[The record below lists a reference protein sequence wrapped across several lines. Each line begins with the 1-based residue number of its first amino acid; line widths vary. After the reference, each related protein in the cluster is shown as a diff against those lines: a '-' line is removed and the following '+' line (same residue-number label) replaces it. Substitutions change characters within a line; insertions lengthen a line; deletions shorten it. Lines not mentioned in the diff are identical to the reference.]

1 METGMKRSLRKR
13 QIIKALLMAVLLT
26 ALWSTPSYA
35 EPDSAELDLAKGDIV
50 ITNAGYTQGDGST
63 VSHDGSYVITSS
75 GTKPVSHT
83 VTIQSD
89 LADITLKDV
98 NAASKESP
106 ISLGSSFD
114 HAMVRLHLDG
124 TNILQS
130 IEGDHAGIFVPEGA
144 FLVFE
149 DSVGSLSVTGSGTGA
164 GIGGSG
170 KAGAL
175 EGTNPENCGNI
186 TIHGGIITATGGSG
200 GGSGIGG
207 AVKGAGGNIE
217 ITGGSVTA
225 AASTAGTGM
234 GSSPLRED
242 KEKAGKIYIVGGTV
256 KVNGSLGTAG
266 DMLSGTDE
274 GVSWVESD
282 RMGAELSSFSG
293 VLFQGGKGRF
303 YGNKNYVLEQD
314 RVIPAGSTLT
324 ADADTVLE
332 IREGACLTVNGEL
345 VNEGSL
351 RLAAEDCMKQG
362 KEGKLSGRGRFTVP
376 GITADMISVPD
387 NLVYDNEEGED
398 ITESILGQIELNRKR
413 RGRKEL
419 FGVEFT
425 VIPDFTGWDTKEI
438 DWPVIESGEY
448 TVTYSKAGQKSLSKR
463 FMVYSPGEA
472 ERSGLASIK
481 VFQKP
486 FKMVYS
492 YGDDFDSTDLIVVG
506 TYEDGSVRN
515 VTPLVHVEWES
526 FDIGVHTVKIT
537 CAREDE
543 RQELQCLLEGITIV
557 AKDIDVSNMHWEITE
572 FVYDGTEKTVSLE
585 GSLPEGVI
593 ASRTTSSGTEAGSYK
608 AAVYFSLSGSLDKEH
623 YTIVGPNPMEA
634 EWRIEPKELAWDTTG
649 LSAAGQAGESFDKHI
664 SLYGV
669 LGVTGILSQD
679 QEETESQWPA
689 SRLEGYYEGTE
700 PGEQEIAL
708 SWKTGREP
716 SVGEN
721 YCLPKEMPVITGTI
735 NDVKALPEAEEL
747 AGTGKNYRQEM
758 ESGISHVPDA
768 LMEIPK
774 LSSPKGIETRMRTAV
789 TEKDSGILITN
800 TNVYDLR
807 LLVQKEDDTWEKAA
821 GEVFPES
828 GITVTLPYPGNTD
841 KGGPYEFTVAHM
853 YTEKK
858 GKYEAGDIEYL
869 ETVTTP
875 EGIQFHV
882 TSLSPVS
889 IGWRAD
895 TAGAA
900 KGESEDSGLLTGDTV
915 FVMVCV
921 LMGILAFAAIAVIVR
936 LGILP
941 RLKKPKKKKKDV
953 PQRHIDYRA

>member
-1 METGMKRSLRKR
+1 MKGNIRNRR
-13 QIIKALLMAVLLT
+13 RIMNALFMAVLLA
-26 ALWSTPSYA
+26 ALRIVPSYA
-35 EPDSAELDLAKGDIV
+35 DTDSAELDLAKGDIV
-50 ITNAGYTQGDGST
+50 ITNAGYTQGEGNL

-75 GTKPVSHT
+75 SSKSVSHSI
-83 VTIQSD
+83 TIQSD
-89 LADITLKDV
+89 LVDITLKNV

-106 ISLGSSFD
+106 ISLGSSLD

-130 IEGDHAGIFVPEGA
+130 TEGDHAGIFVPEGA

-149 DSVGSLSVTGSGTGA
+149 DSIGSLSVTGSGTGA

-170 KAGAL
+170 RTGAL

-207 AVKGAGGNIE
+207 AVKGSGGNIE

-225 AASTAGTGM
+225 SASATGIGM
-234 GSSPLRED
+234 GSGPLREN
-242 KEKAGKIYIVGGTV
+242 KEEAGKIQVIGGTV

-266 DMLSGTDE
+266 DVLSGTDE
-274 GVSWVESD
+274 GVSWVETD
-282 RMGAELSSFSG
+282 QTGAEISGFSG
-293 VLFQGGKGRF
+293 VLFSGGKGQF

-324 ADADTVLE
+324 ADAETVLE
-332 IREGACLTVNGEL
+332 IREGAALTVNGEL
-345 VNEGSL
+345 INEGSL
-351 RLAAEDCMKQG
+351 RLASEECMKQG
-362 KEGKLSGRGRFTVP
+362 KEGRVSGRGKFTVP

-398 ITESILGQIELNRKR
+398 ITESILEQIELSRKR
-413 RGRKEL
+413 RGHKEL

-438 DWPVIESGEY
+438 DWPVMEPGEY
-448 TVTYSKAGQKSLSKR
+448 TVTYSKAGEKSLSKR

-472 ERSGLASIK
+472 ERTGLASIR

-506 TYEDGSVRN
+506 TYEDGTIRN
-515 VTPLVHVEWES
+515 VTSLVRIEWEN
-526 FDIGVHTVKIT
+526 FDIGVHTVKLT
-537 CAREDE
+537 CQRDEE
-543 RQELQCLLEGITIV
+543 RQALQCLLEGITIV
-557 AKDIDVSNMHWEITE
+557 AKEIDVSNMHWEITD

-585 GSLPEGVI
+585 GKLPEGVI

-608 AAVYFSLSGSLDKEH
+608 AEVYFSLSGSLDKEH
-623 YTIVGPNPMEA
+623 YTIVGPNPMTA
-634 EWRIEPKELAWDTTG
+634 EWKIDPKELTWDTTG
-649 LSAAGQAGESFDKHI
+649 LSAAGQAGESLDKSI
-664 SLYGV
+664 SLYGTF
-669 LGVTGILSQD
+669 GVTGILSQD

-700 PGEQEIAL
+700 PGEQEITLA
-708 SWKTGREP
+708 WKTGREP

-721 YCLPKEMPVITGTI
+721 YCLPKELPVITGNI

-747 AGTGKNYRQEM
+747 AETGMNYRQEM
-758 ESGISHVPDA
+758 EIGISHVPDT
-768 LMEIPK
+768 LMELPK
-774 LSSPKGIETRMRTAV
+774 LNSPKGIETQMRTAI
-789 TEKDSGILITN
+789 TEKDSGVLITN
-800 TNVYDLR
+800 TNVYDIR
-807 LLVQKEDDTWEKAA
+807 LLVQQEDNKWEKADQEA
-821 GEVFPES
+821 FPES
-828 GITVTLPYPGNTD
+828 GITVTLPYPGNTN

-858 GKYEAGDIEYL
+858 GNHAAGDIEYL
-869 ETVTTP
+869 EITQTA
-875 EGIQFHV
+875 EGIQFRA

-889 IGWRAD
+889 IGWRASGAG
-895 TAGAA
+895 TAG
-900 KGESEDSGLLTGDTV
+900 GESEASELFTADT
-915 FVMVCV
+915 
-921 LMGILAFAAIAVIVR
+921 IFAAVCILMAVLTVAALIVIVR

-941 RLKKPKKKKKDV
+941 RLKRKKKEKPPK
-953 PQRHIDYRA
+953 HIDFRA

>member
-1 METGMKRSLRKR
+1 MA
-13 QIIKALLMAVLLT
+13 ALLA
-26 ALWSTPSYA
+26 ALWSVPSYA
-35 EPDSAELDLAKGDIV
+35 EPESAELDLAKGDIV
-50 ITNAGYTQGDGST
+50 ITNAGYTQGEGK
-63 VSHDGSYVITSS
+63 VVPHEGSYVITSS
-75 GTKPVSHT
+75 SKKPVSHT
-83 VTIQSD
+83 ITVQSD

-106 ISLGSSFD
+106 ISLGGSFD

-144 FLVFE
+144 FLVLE

-164 GIGGSG
+164 GVGGSG
-170 KAGAL
+170 RRGAL
-175 EGTNPENCGNI
+175 EGTNPEKCGNI

-207 AVKGAGGNIE
+207 AVKGSGGNIE

-225 AASTAGTGM
+225 SASTTGTGM
-234 GSSPLRED
+234 GSSSFREN
-242 KEKAGKIYIVGGTV
+242 KEEAGRIQIIGGTV

-266 DMLSGTDE
+266 DVLSGTDE
-274 GVSWVESD
+274 GVSWVEAD
-282 RMGAELSSFSG
+282 RMGAEVSGFSG
-293 VLFQGGKGRF
+293 VLFQEGKGQF

-314 RVIPAGSTLT
+314 RVIPEGSTLT
-324 ADADTVLE
+324 ADAETVLE

-362 KEGKLSGRGRFTVP
+362 KEGKLSGRGKFTVP

-398 ITESILGQIELNRKR
+398 ITETVLEKIELSRKR

-425 VIPDFTGWDTKEI
+425 VIPDFTGWDMKEI
-438 DWPVIESGEY
+438 DWPVMEPGEY
-448 TVTYSKAGQKSLSKR
+448 TVTYSKAGEKSLSKR

-472 ERSGLASIK
+472 ERTGLASIK

-492 YGDDFDSTDLIVVG
+492 YGDDFDNTDLIVVG
-506 TYEDGSVRN
+506 TYEDGTIRN
-515 VTPLVHVEWES
+515 VTSLVRVEWED
-526 FDIGVHTVKIT
+526 FDIGVHTVKII
-537 CAREDE
+537 CQRDEE

-557 AKDIDVSNMHWEITE
+557 AKEIDVSNMRWEITD
-572 FVYDGTEKTVSLE
+572 FVYDGTAKTVSLE
-585 GSLPEGVI
+585 GTLPEGVI

-608 AAVYFSLSGSLDKEH
+608 AEVYFSLSGSLDKDH
-623 YTIVGPNPMEA
+623 YTIVGPNPITA
-634 EWRIEPKELAWDTTG
+634 EWKIDPKELAWDTTS
-649 LSAAGQAGESFDKHI
+649 LAAAGQAGESFDKSI
-664 SLYGV
+664 SLYGT

-700 PGEQEIAL
+700 PGEQEVTL
-708 SWKTGREP
+708 SWKAGREP
-716 SVGEN
+716 SVGKN
-721 YCLPKEMPVITGTI
+721 YCLPKEMPVIIGSI

-747 AGTGKNYRQEM
+747 VGTGKNYRQEM
-758 ESGISHVPDA
+758 EIGISHVPDT
-768 LMEIPK
+768 LMELPK
-774 LSSPKGIETRMRTAV
+774 LNSPKGIETQMRTAI
-789 TEKDSGILITN
+789 TEKDSGVLITN
-800 TNVYDLR
+800 TNVYDIR
-807 LLVQKEDDTWEKAA
+807 LLVQQDDNSWEKAGQEA
-821 GEVFPES
+821 FPKS
-828 GITVTLPYPGNTD
+828 GITVTLPYPSNTSKD
-841 KGGPYEFTVAHM
+841 GPYEFTVAHM

-858 GKYEAGDIEYL
+858 GNHAAGDIEYL
-869 ETVTTP
+869 ETAQTE

-882 TSLSPVS
+882 TSLSPIS
-889 IGWRAD
+889 IGWRKSGTGTAGKESGSSEVFTAD
-895 TAGAA
+895 TIFAI
-900 KGESEDSGLLTGDTV
+900 
-915 FVMVCV
+915 VCV
-921 LMGILAFAAIAVIVR
+921 LMAVLAMAALFVIVR

-941 RLKKPKKKKKDV
+941 RLKKKKKEEPPK
-953 PQRHIDYRA
+953 HIDFRA